1 MNGVKHKSKEYGCY
15 KTFVYSVYIYLYTH
29 THCLIAIFSMK
40 INMIC
45 KHTKK
50 NIYMGSFII
59 FIYVYM
65 NKITPYDI

>member
-15 KTFVYSVYIYLYTH
+15 KTFVYSVYVYLYTH
-29 THCLIAIFSMK
+29 TFIIAIFSMK

-50 NIYMGSFII
+50 YIYMGSFII
-59 FIYVYM
+59 FNNLYM